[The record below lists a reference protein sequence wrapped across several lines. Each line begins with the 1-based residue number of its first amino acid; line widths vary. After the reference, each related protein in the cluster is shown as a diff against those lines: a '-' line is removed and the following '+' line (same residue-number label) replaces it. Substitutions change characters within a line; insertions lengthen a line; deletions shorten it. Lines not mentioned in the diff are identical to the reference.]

1 MYMTRLV
8 EKSYR
13 NSDIKNKFLHIV
25 LAIRVFYCIEKDT
38 FYRIGYNKKTA
49 LFDEKSGVI

>member
-13 NSDIKNKFLHIV
+13 NSDIKNKFLHII